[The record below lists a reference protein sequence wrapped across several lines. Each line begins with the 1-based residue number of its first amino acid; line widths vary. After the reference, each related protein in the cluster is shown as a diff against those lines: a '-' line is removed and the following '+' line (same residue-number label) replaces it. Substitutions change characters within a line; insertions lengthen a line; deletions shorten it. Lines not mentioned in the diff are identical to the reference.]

1 MGLAMTIE
9 RRQDQR
15 IDVELAVEF
24 RTADRTLGAHAED
37 LSIGGMCVV
46 LDDAPASLAVGERFE
61 CHFTLPDLAEPL
73 AIAVEVRWV
82 DRVNPR
88 RFGVRFAQGL
98 RASHV
103 WAIERLRRAS

>member
-1 MGLAMTIE
+1 MTTD

-15 IDVELAVEF
+15 IDVELAVEL
-24 RTADRTLGAHAED
+24 RLAERVIAGRAED
-37 LSIGGMCVV
+37 VSIGGMCVLIEASDVSV
-46 LDDAPASLAVGERFE
+46 LAGERFDAS
-61 CHFTLPDLAEPL
+61 FRLPDLADAL
-73 AIAVEVRWV
+73 TVAVEVRWV

-98 RASHV
+98 RASQV

>member
-1 MGLAMTIE
+1 MTTE

-15 IDVELAVEF
+15 IDVELAVEL
-24 RTADRTLGAHAED
+24 RLGDQVLSGKAED
-37 LSIGGMCVV
+37 LSIGGMCVSIEDGESIV
-46 LDDAPASLAVGERFE
+46 AVGERFDVT
-61 CHFTLPDLAEPL
+61 FRLPDLPEPL
-73 AIAVEVRWV
+73 TLAVEVRWI
-82 DRVNPR
+82 DRVNAR